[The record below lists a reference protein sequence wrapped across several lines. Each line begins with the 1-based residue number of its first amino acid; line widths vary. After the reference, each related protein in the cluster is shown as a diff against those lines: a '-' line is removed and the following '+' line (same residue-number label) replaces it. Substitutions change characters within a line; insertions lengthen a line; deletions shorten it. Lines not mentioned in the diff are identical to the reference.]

1 VIEAV
6 MLRMRSQN
14 LRLRARIL
22 QGIRA
27 FFVDREYLEVETP
40 HRIPAPAPE
49 AHIDAPPA
57 GAWFLHPSP
66 ELCMK
71 RLLARG
77 HERLFQL
84 CRCFR
89 EGERGRLHLPEFT
102 LLEWYAAGIDYTHLM
117 AECEALLPHLARDC
131 GVGTELWRGAAPLDL
146 SPPWPRVTV
155 AAAFREA
162 AGADAGEVLAAG
174 EFEPVLVERVEPWL
188 AGFGKPVFLTE
199 YPVAL
204 GALARTRPD
213 DPAVAERFELY
224 AGGLELANAF
234 SELTDP
240 VEQRRRF
247 AAEAATRAA
256 SGCPAYPSPEP
267 FLRDLEQMPAAAG
280 IALGVDRL
288 VMLLTGA
295 ERIDEVVAFTPEE
308 L

>member
-1 VIEAV
+1 
-6 MLRMRSQN
+6 MTTTRLRN
-14 LRLRARIL
+14 LQTRARIL

-27 FFVDREYLEVETP
+27 FFISREYLEVETP

-49 AHIDAPPA
+49 AHIEAPSA
-57 GAWFLHPSP
+57 GEWFLHPSP

-77 HERLFQL
+77 HPRIFQL

-102 LLEWYAAGIDYTHLM
+102 LLEWYATGVDYTYLM
-117 AECEALLPHLARDC
+117 AECELLLAELTR
-131 GVGTELWRGAAPLDL
+131 GIGAGAEAVLWRDGVLVDL

-155 AAAFREA
+155 AEAFREA
-162 AGADAGEVLAAG
+162 AGAEVAEVLAVG
-174 EFEPVLVERVEPWL
+174 EFDLVLVERVEPWL
-188 AGFGKPVFLTE
+188 AGLGKPVFLTE
-199 YPVAL
+199 YPTAL
-204 GALARTRPD
+204 GALARCKPG
-213 DPAVAERFELY
+213 DPSVAERFELY

-240 VEQRRRF
+240 KEQRRRF
-247 AAEAATRAA
+247 AAEAERRAA
-256 SGCPAYPSPEP
+256 SGRCGYPSPEP
-267 FLRDLEQMPAAAG
+267 FLRDLEQLPEAAG

-295 ERIDEVVAFTPEE
+295 ECVDEVVAFTPEE